1 MPVNVGPDALIG
13 EVVDGRYTVLE
24 RIAAGGMATVYR
36 AVDTRL
42 DRDVA
47 LKVMRPH
54 LAHDES
60 FVARFRREARAAAR
74 LSHPNIVSVFDQG
87 EDRGRVFLAMEY
99 VPGRTLR
106 DVIEDDGPLSPD
118 AALDILEPVLLAL
131 AEAHHQGG
139 IIHRDVKPENVII
152 RDDGVVKVA
161 DFGLARAVTTETAT
175 SASSEVLGTLSYISP
190 EQVEGGKGTPR
201 SDVYAAGLLLF
212 EMLTGRKAFEGD
224 SIPHVIYQHI
234 HHGVPTP
241 SRVHPGI
248 PPNVDSLVL
257 QAAAKDPDD
266 RPQDAAEFL
275 AEVRHV
281 RRLLGDGAREAAS
294 TSGPSRAQTS
304 APLATAVL
312 PVHHDQPAT
321 AATLAANETQP
332 YAVTRPPAR
341 AVRPAPRP
349 VVAKPRKA
357 SAGARAIAAPP
368 AAGKRRRRTGILA
381 GLLALLAGAAAA
393 GWYFLAGPGA
403 PTTVPQLSN
412 LTRAQA
418 HSALETAHLD
428 AKDVQAFSETVAK
441 GVVIS
446 ATPGEGASLRRGED
460 VTLTISKGK
469 ERYEVP
475 VVAGITYKTALA
487 RLAARNLEGEVTRA
501 YSDTVE
507 KGRVVSSTP
516 VAGTELKRGD
526 KVTIVVSD
534 GPQPIDVPTY
544 RGMTLEEAQ
553 AAATAVGLTV
563 AEGEQVYSTDVE
575 QGRIVAQT
583 PAEGQV
589 VRGATITVQVSKGP
603 EMVEVPSVFN
613 LGEAKAV
620 ATLEAAGFAV
630 KVEKFLGAPLDVCT
644 GQTPGGGEQAP
655 KGSTVTITI
664 V

>member
-1 MPVNVGPDALIG
+1 M
-13 EVVDGRYTVLE
+13 
-24 RIAAGGMATVYR
+24 
-36 AVDTRL
+36 
-42 DRDVA
+42 
-47 LKVMRPH
+47 
-54 LAHDES
+54 
-60 FVARFRREARAAAR
+60 
-74 LSHPNIVSVFDQG
+74 
-87 EDRGRVFLAMEY
+87 
-99 VPGRTLR
+99 
-106 DVIEDDGPLSPD
+106 
-118 AALDILEPVLLAL
+118 
-131 AEAHHQGG
+131 
-139 IIHRDVKPENVII
+139 
-152 RDDGVVKVA
+152 
-161 DFGLARAVTTETAT
+161 
-175 SASSEVLGTLSYISP
+175 
-190 EQVEGGKGTPR
+190 
-201 SDVYAAGLLLF
+201 
-212 EMLTGRKAFEGD
+212 
-224 SIPHVIYQHI
+224 
-234 HHGVPTP
+234 
-241 SRVHPGI
+241 
-248 PPNVDSLVL
+248 
-257 QAAAKDPDD
+257 
-266 RPQDAAEFL
+266 
-275 AEVRHV
+275 
-281 RRLLGDGAREAAS
+281 
-294 TSGPSRAQTS
+294 
-304 APLATAVL
+304 
-312 PVHHDQPAT
+312 
-321 AATLAANETQP
+321 
-332 YAVTRPPAR
+332 
-341 AVRPAPRP
+341 
-349 VVAKPRKA
+349 
-357 SAGARAIAAPP
+357 
-368 AAGKRRRRTGILA
+368 
-381 GLLALLAGAAAA
+381 
-393 GWYFLAGPGA
+393 
-403 PTTVPQLSN
+403 PQLSN

-418 HSALETAHLD
+418 HAALETAHLD

-563 AEGEQVYSTDVE
+563 VEGEQVYSTDVE